1 LQAELDDIGC
11 PVPLVN
17 HPQGF
22 RRQADSPLWMPVS
35 VEVTEEAIVKGQLRV
50 SSNPCLTWNA
60 ASVVMEVDAQ
70 GNRKP
75 EKKKSTGRID
85 GIVALIEAM
94 GAASARSESEPT
106 YSMFFV

>member
-1 LQAELDDIGC
+1 
-11 PVPLVN
+11 
-17 HPQGF
+17 
-22 RRQADSPLWMPVS
+22 MPIS
-35 VEVTEEAIVKGQLRV
+35 VEVTEEAIVKGALRV
-50 SSNPCLTWNA
+50 NTNPCLTWNA
-60 ASVVMEVDAQ
+60 ASIVMEPDAQ

-94 GAASARSESEPT
+94 GAASARSEPEPT